1 VEEIVRIKGYDQI
14 KIEEPEKARLKP
26 TLNRQQKL
34 FHFFQRSIASKG
46 YLETVTWSFT
56 DSKINQ
62 LFNENNSEIHIVNPI
77 SSDLNVL
84 RNSIF
89 SNLIIYLKNNLDRG
103 FKDIS
108 LFEIGP
114 IFSGHKPGDQQTVIS
129 ALRSGKVSRLNWL
142 EKERMVD
149 VFDAKRDVMQSL
161 MEAGFDQSK
170 IFIDDKTPGYFH
182 PGKSGAVYLDK
193 NEGRPVA
200 YFGEIH
206 PNIIKKLDIKTE
218 TLAIFEIYLDN
229 IKKNEKKLKDKK
241 SQYKYSD
248 YQKSERDFA
257 FVLDKT
263 FKVQDLIQV
272 ISEIDKNLIKS
283 IKVFDIYEGENIP
296 ENKKSIALNV
306 TIQSSDKTLTDEDLE
321 KINKLI
327 ISTVENKTG
336 AKIRS

>member
-1 VEEIVRIKGYDQI
+1 M
-14 KIEEPEKARLKP
+14 
-26 TLNRQQKL
+26 
-34 FHFFQRSIASKG
+34 
-46 YLETVTWSFT
+46 ETVTWSFT
-56 DSKINQ
+56 DSKVNQ
-62 LFNENNSEIHIVNPI
+62 LFNENSSQIQIINPI

-114 IFSGHKPGDQQTVIS
+114 IFSGSKPGDQQTVIS
-129 ALRSGKVSRLNWL
+129 ALKSGKVSRLNWL
-142 EKERMVD
+142 EKERAVD

-161 MEAGFDQSK
+161 IEAGFNQDK
-170 IFIDDKTPGYFH
+170 FFINDKTPSYFH
-182 PGKSGAVYLDK
+182 PGKSGAIYLNK
-193 NEGRPVA
+193 NENKPVA

-218 TLAIFEIYLDN
+218 TLAIFQIYLDN
-229 IKKNEKKLKDKK
+229 IKKSENKLKDQKP
-241 SQYKYSD
+241 QYKYSD

-263 FKVQDLIQV
+263 FKAQDLVQI
-272 ISEIDKNLIKS
+272 ISEIDKSLIKG
-283 IKVFDIYEGENIP
+283 IKVFDIYEGNNIP